1 MFGIWGNKPYRA
13 TDMALET
20 EKGMYNIYSL
30 YYQFSNG
37 SIFNNSR
44 RLLIL

>member
-20 EKGMYNIYSL
+20 EKGMYIYSL